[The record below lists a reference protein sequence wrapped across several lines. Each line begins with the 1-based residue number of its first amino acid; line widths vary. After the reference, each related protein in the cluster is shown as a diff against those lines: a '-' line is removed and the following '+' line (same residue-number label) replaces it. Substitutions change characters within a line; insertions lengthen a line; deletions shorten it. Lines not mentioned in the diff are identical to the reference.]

1 MDLKMQD
8 VEKIIQDYFEN
19 RGYIDLNLKPNQ
31 ETSGHRIATPL
42 EEEVY
47 GALSKVYP
55 GLTFKQRE
63 AVNEYLSQA
72 VTRDEVSD
80 DFIFGNEAI
89 DYLVNPGKKAL
100 SDWPKKIVP
109 GRQSDTADIVLFSD
123 SALFD
128 GSSVFLID
136 VKSHDFGKNSQPP
149 NIMSARKLAK
159 VAEICLSKNIDPN
172 FSLYYIDLGY
182 RKKDAGV
189 VVEDV
194 RMVDMMK
201 IPPLDYNGKGKPLYI
216 NWSAAIQVQFRPS
229 EVSQDFELS
238 QKDWLAIFMKNY
250 TSQKRDRIYKEVHEL
265 GEQEKMLA
273 EYYAKNGYVLEANR
287 IISDRLEIK
296 SPQAPQESVQ
306 GVKKSNSQLGQN
318 IGVRNGLNQIN
329 QLRRLQNDN
338 ISRGDLS
345 L

>member
-8 VEKIIQDYFEN
+8 VEKVIRDYFEN
-19 RGYIDLNLKPNQ
+19 RGYIDLNLKSNR
-31 ETSGHRIATPL
+31 ETSGHTVATPL

-47 GALSKVYP
+47 DALSKAYP
-55 GLTFKQRE
+55 GLTFKQHE
-63 AVNEYLSQA
+63 AVNKCLSQA
-72 VTRDEVSD
+72 AAQGRVSNG
-80 DFIFGNEAI
+80 FVFGNEAV

-100 SDWPKKIVP
+100 SSWPEEIVP

-123 SALFD
+123 SSLFD

-136 VKSHDFGKNSQPP
+136 IKSHDLGKNSQPP

-159 VAEICLSKNIDPN
+159 LAEICLSKNIDPN

-201 IPPLDYNGKGKPLYI
+201 IPPLDYDGKGKPMYI
-216 NWSAAIQVQFRPS
+216 NWAAALQVQFRPS

-238 QKDWLAIFMKNY
+238 QREWLAVFMKNY

-265 GEQEKMLA
+265 GDQEKMLA
-273 EYYAKNGYVLEANR
+273 EYYAKNGYILEANR

-296 SPQAPQESVQ
+296 SPQESVE

-318 IGVRNGLNQIN
+318 IGARNGLNQIN

-338 ISRGDLS
+338 NSRGDLS

>member
-1 MDLKMQD
+1 MNLKMQD
-8 VEKIIQDYFEN
+8 VEKVIRAYFEN
-19 RGYIDLNLKPNQ
+19 RGYIDLNLKPNR
-31 ETSGHRIATPL
+31 ETSGHAIATPL

-47 GALSKVYP
+47 DALSKAYP
-55 GLTFKQRE
+55 GLTFKQHE
-63 AVNEYLSQA
+63 AVNKYLSQA
-72 VTRDEVSD
+72 AVQGRVSNG
-80 DFIFGNEAI
+80 FVFGNEAV

-100 SDWPKKIVP
+100 SSWPEEIVP

-123 SALFD
+123 SSLFD

-136 VKSHDFGKNSQPP
+136 VKSHDLGKNSQPP

-159 VAEICLSKNIDPN
+159 LAEICLSKNIDPN
-172 FSLYYIDLGY
+172 FSMYYVDLGY

-201 IPPLDYNGKGKPLYI
+201 IPPLDYNNKGKPMYI
-216 NWSAAIQVQFRPS
+216 NWAAALQVQFRPS

-238 QKDWLAIFMKNY
+238 QKEWLAVFMKNY

-265 GEQEKMLA
+265 GAQEKMLA
-273 EYYAKNGYVLEANR
+273 EYYAKNGYILEANR

-296 SPQAPQESVQ
+296 TPQESVE

-318 IGVRNGLNQIN
+318 VGTKNGLHQIN

-338 ISRGDLS
+338 NSRGDLS

>member
-1 MDLKMQD
+1 MVDLKMQD
-8 VEKIIQDYFEN
+8 VEKIIRDYFEN
-19 RGYIDLNLKPNQ
+19 RGYIDLNLKSNR
-31 ETSGHRIATPL
+31 ETSGHTVATPL

-47 GALSKVYP
+47 DALSKAYP
-55 GLTFKQRE
+55 GLTFKQHD

-72 VTRDEVSD
+72 AVQGRVSD
-80 DFIFGNEAI
+80 GFVFGNEAV

-100 SDWPKKIVP
+100 SSWPEELVP
-109 GRQSDTADIVLFSD
+109 GRQSDTADMVLFSD
-123 SALFD
+123 SSLFQ
-128 GSSVFLID
+128 GASVFLID
-136 VKSHDFGKNSQPP
+136 VKSHDLGKNSQPP
-149 NIMSARKLAK
+149 NIMSARKLANL
-159 VAEICLSKNIDPN
+159 AEICLSKNIDPN

-201 IPPLDYNGKGKPLYI
+201 IPPLDYNGKGKPMYI
-216 NWSAAIQVQFRPS
+216 NWAAALQVQFRPS

-238 QKDWLAIFMKNY
+238 QKDWLAVFMKNY

-265 GEQEKMLA
+265 GAQEKMLA

-296 SPQAPQESVQ
+296 SPQESVES
-306 GVKKSNSQLGQN
+306 VKKSNSQLGQN
-318 IGVRNGLNQIN
+318 IGAKNGLNQIN
-329 QLRRLQNDN
+329 QLRRLQKDN
-338 ISRGDLS
+338 SSRGDLS

>member
-1 MDLKMQD
+1 MVDLKMQD
-8 VEKIIQDYFEN
+8 VEKIIRDYFEN

-47 GALSKVYP
+47 DALSKVYP
-55 GLTFKQRE
+55 GLTFKQHE
-63 AVNEYLSQA
+63 AVNKYLSENVVQGR
-72 VTRDEVSD
+72 VPDGFV
-80 DFIFGNEAI
+80 FGNEAI
-89 DYLVNPGKKAL
+89 DSLVNPGKKAL
-100 SDWPKKIVP
+100 SSWPEELVP
-109 GRQSDTADIVLFSD
+109 GKQSDTADIVLFSD
-123 SALFD
+123 SSLFE
-128 GSSVFLID
+128 GSAAFLID
-136 VKSHDFGKNSQPP
+136 VKSHDLGKSDQPP

-201 IPPLDYNGKGKPLYI
+201 IPPLDYNNKGKPMYI
-216 NWSAAIQVQFRPS
+216 NWAAALQVQFRPS
-229 EVSQDFELS
+229 EVSQNFELS
-238 QKDWLAIFMKNY
+238 QKEWLAVFIKNY

-265 GEQEKMLA
+265 GAQEKMLA
-273 EYYAKNGYVLEANR
+273 EYYAKNGYILEANR

-296 SPQAPQESVQ
+296 TPQEFVQ
-306 GVKKSNSQLGQN
+306 DVKKSNSQLGQN

-329 QLRRLQNDN
+329 QLRRPQNDN

>member
-1 MDLKMQD
+1 MTLKMQG
-8 VEKIIQDYFEN
+8 VEKAIREYFVN
-19 RGYIDLNLKPNQ
+19 RGYIDLNLKLNQ

-47 GALSKVYP
+47 DALSKTYP
-55 GLTFKQRE
+55 GLAFKQHE
-63 AVNEYLSQA
+63 AVNVYLSQA
-72 VTRDEVSD
+72 VTRDKVSD

-100 SDWPKKIVP
+100 SHWPEELVP
-109 GRQSDTADIVLFSD
+109 GKQSDTADIVLFSD
-123 SALFD
+123 SSLFD
-128 GSSVFLID
+128 GSAAFLID
-136 VKSHDFGKNSQPP
+136 VKSHDLGKSDQPP

-265 GEQEKMLA
+265 GDQEKMLA

-296 SPQAPQESVQ
+296 SPQESIESA
-306 GVKKSNSQLGQN
+306 KRSNSQIGQN
-318 IGVRNGLNQIN
+318 IGARNGLNQIN

-338 ISRGDLS
+338 NSRGNLS